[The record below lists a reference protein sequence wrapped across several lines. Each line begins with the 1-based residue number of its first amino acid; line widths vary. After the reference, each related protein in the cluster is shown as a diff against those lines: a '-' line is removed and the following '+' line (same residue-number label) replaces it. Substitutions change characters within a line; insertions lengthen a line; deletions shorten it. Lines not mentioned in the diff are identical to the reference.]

1 MTEERLYIKDIKK
14 ELPYRDRR
22 SITRWCRNNDVRILS
37 DAGSNKQFVLRY
49 EFETAKTKNYFVRP
63 GVINS
68 SMKFL
73 SQNRTRKTDKAKG
86 YTVKGEYEKEFLSI
100 FTNL

>member
-49 EFETAKTKNYFVRP
+49 EFEKAKTKNYFVRL

-73 SQNRTRKTDKAKG
+73 SQNRTRRNDTVGG
-86 YTVKGEYEKEFLSI
+86 YNVKGEYEKEFLSI

>member
-1 MTEERLYIKDIKK
+1 MTEERLYMQDIQK
-14 ELPYRDRR
+14 ELQYRDRR
-22 SITRWCRNNDVRILS
+22 SVHRWCRNNDVRILS

-49 EFETAKTKNYFVRP
+49 EFEKAKTKNYFVRP

-73 SQNRTRKTDKAKG
+73 SQNRTKRNDTVGK
-86 YTVKGEYEKEFLSI
+86 YNVKGEYEKKSLSI
-100 FTNL
+100 FTSL